1 MLKRIKIDELAIG
14 TRYSAPVFFD
24 DGQNMLLTQGSPIT
38 DYEITV
44 LKRWKIPYIL
54 TSGEPL
60 LPGANVKEAASSEA
74 NALLDAAEE
83 LEEITEVEEL
93 DEVEELEELGDSGE
107 LDIADTASNP
117 IVINGTKI
125 RQNEIINIPAE
136 NILKVYHDEKSMEL
150 YKAYTKIILEIDAV
164 FNKFKTRQPVEN
176 TVFTLYAKSLRSL
189 IKKDS
194 SLCVGFILGT
204 EVDQDNLAHS
214 SVNTAI
220 LAILLCEVLHLSEK
234 QINDIAIAALLHDI
248 GMMKI
253 PGNILNKSEGLTDVE
268 KQVIAAHTAYGYKT
282 VLNEL
287 LYTKEVAVSIMQHHE
302 RWDGKGHPDGIAGEE
317 IDLGARIIAVADAF
331 VAMITPKPYRDLM
344 LGYQAMKNLLADNAR
359 AFDPSIIK
367 VMIRSIGI
375 YPIGSIVLM
384 SDASLARVLKSSAD
398 APMRPCIKI
407 LIDATGEVL
416 SENGE
421 IVDLREHKN
430 LFIVRAIDPR
440 SYRAK

>member
-1 MLKRIKIDELAIG
+1 MLKQIKVEELVIG

-24 DGQNMLLTQGSPIT
+24 DGQNMLLTQGSPIS
-38 DYEITV
+38 DYEISI
-44 LKRWKIPYIL
+44 LKRWKIPYII
-54 TSGEPL
+54 TAGEPL
-60 LPGANVKEAASSEA
+60 LPGANVKEAASYEA
-74 NALLDAAEE
+74 DALLDAVDDLEEIDDAEE
-83 LEEITEVEEL
+83 LNEL
-93 DEVEELEELGDSGE
+93 EELEELDGNEEAAETVS
-107 LDIADTASNP
+107 TSNP

-136 NILKVYHDEKSMEL
+136 TILKVYHDEKSMEL
-150 YKAYTKIILEIDAV
+150 YKAYTKIILEIDAI
-164 FNKFKTRQPVEN
+164 FNKFKMRQPVEN
-176 TVFTLYAKSLRSL
+176 TVFTVYAKQLRSL

-204 EVDQDNLAHS
+204 EVEQDNLAHS

-220 LAILLCEVLHLSEK
+220 LTILLCEVLQLPEK
-234 QINDIAIAALLHDI
+234 QISDIAIAALLHDI

-253 PGNILNKSEGLTDVE
+253 PDTILKKSEGLTDVE
-268 KQVIAAHTAYGYKT
+268 KQVIAAHTAYGYKAA
-282 VLNEL
+282 LNEL
-287 LYTKEVAVSIMQHHE
+287 VYTKEVAVSIIQHHE
-302 RWDGKGHPDGIAGEE
+302 RWDGKGHPGGIAGEA

-384 SDASLARVLKSSAD
+384 SDASLARVLKSAAD

-416 SENGE
+416 SEKGDV
-421 IVDLREHKN
+421 IDLREHKN